1 MASSSLSTDQFLD
14 ALSRELAAGREFEVL
29 LETERAEL
37 LGGHADQ
44 LLALVARKT
53 ELARR
58 AAECSSVRRQ
68 LLADAAF
75 APGRAGVELACTAIG
90 VPGRRLLEELTACAR
105 HIHDLL
111 HHNDLLVSLRL
122 QQVGAALALLNQDQ
136 PEAPTY
142 SPDGRSRLGAQRAER
157 AKA

>member
-1 MASSSLSTDQFLD
+1 MASLPLPADRFLE

-29 LETERAEL
+29 LETERAQL

-44 LLALVARKT
+44 LLEVVARKT

-58 AAECSSVRRQ
+58 AAECSGERRQ
-68 LLADAAF
+68 LLAGAGF
-75 APGRAGVELACTAIG
+75 APGRAGVELACKVIG
-90 VPGRRLLEELTACAR
+90 AAALRLLEELTACAR
-105 HIHDLL
+105 RVHDLL
-111 HHNDLLVSLRL
+111 HHNELLVNLRL
-122 QQVGAALALLNQDQ
+122 QQVAAALALLHQDQ

-142 SPDGRSRLGAQRAER
+142 SPDGRSRLAAQRSER